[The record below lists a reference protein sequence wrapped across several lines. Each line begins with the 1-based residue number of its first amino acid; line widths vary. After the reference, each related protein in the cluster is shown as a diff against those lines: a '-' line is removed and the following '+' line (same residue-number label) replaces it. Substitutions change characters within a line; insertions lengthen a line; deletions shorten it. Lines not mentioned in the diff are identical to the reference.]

1 MRVLCNPHRK
11 TAFNV
16 IGPWGID
23 AVEQKCYLFPLAQSG
38 NLARACIIRHISG
51 HTSLDVRQS
60 SPESP
65 CTILLF
71 YWRRVPF
78 QPAGDRSHIRELLW
92 YTSPKERF

>member
-38 NLARACIIRHISG
+38 NLARACI
-51 HTSLDVRQS
+51 
-60 SPESP
+60 
-65 CTILLF
+65 
-71 YWRRVPF
+71 
-78 QPAGDRSHIRELLW
+78 
-92 YTSPKERF
+92 